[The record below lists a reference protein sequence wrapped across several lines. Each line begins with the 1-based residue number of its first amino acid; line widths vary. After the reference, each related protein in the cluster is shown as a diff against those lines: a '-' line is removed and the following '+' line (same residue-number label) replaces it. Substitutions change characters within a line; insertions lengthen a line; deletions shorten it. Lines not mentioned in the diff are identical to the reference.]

1 MWHLP
6 LQRRLDLIETLADA
20 AEASPGGFQLNEKLV
35 EWCAVA
41 NQSRQRLTHLCLP
54 MQQPIVGRRQLCF
67 ERIFDYARAYLLLA
81 VLSAV

>member
-1 MWHLP
+1 M
-6 LQRRLDLIETLADA
+6 
-20 AEASPGGFQLNEKLV
+20 
-35 EWCAVA
+35 
-41 NQSRQRLTHLCLP
+41 HLCLP